1 MKAKEIL
8 KQMSVKE
15 KLMLTSG
22 KDFWHLIDF
31 EKYGI
36 PTIMVTDGPHG
47 LRKKVGKG
55 MGIGDAVPS
64 TAFPTASCSA
74 SSWDKNLL
82 NKMGKAM
89 GEECIAEEVSVILGP
104 GVNMKRSPLCG
115 RNFEYFSE
123 DPVLAGEM
131 GAALINGVQET
142 GVGTSLKHF
151 AANNQETFRMTGSS
165 NVDER
170 TLREYYLQPFEIAVK
185 KSQPFTVMTA
195 YNKVNNVQFQE
206 HAYSYQMQN
215 GKKHEIKAQILEMS
229 LLNKV
234 FSAEGNTISSIT
246 EKGRPVVIVTAD
258 KQEYNKNN
266 NVMKATGNVNIV
278 YKDVETLS
286 NQAIVDLTKDNDVKR
301 IQLIGNAKLNQS
313 GNKISA
319 NKLDYNNISQE
330 AIATGS
336 VYSDIITEDNKN
348 IKVWSDYQSYNR
360 KANFIT
366 ASGSTTIKYEDY
378 TAKGPKVNVFSD
390 KKTNKLNEAVFIGRS
405 KIETKGRT
413 IEADRIS
420 ITMNPKDFKAEGNV
434 KSVIPNVGN

>member
-170 TLREYYLQPFEIAVK
+170 TLRE
-185 KSQPFTVMTA
+185 
-195 YNKVNNVQFQE
+195 
-206 HAYSYQMQN
+206 
-215 GKKHEIKAQILEMS
+215 
-229 LLNKV
+229 
-234 FSAEGNTISSIT
+234 
-246 EKGRPVVIVTAD
+246 
-258 KQEYNKNN
+258 
-266 NVMKATGNVNIV
+266 
-278 YKDVETLS
+278 
-286 NQAIVDLTKDNDVKR
+286 
-301 IQLIGNAKLNQS
+301 
-313 GNKISA
+313 
-319 NKLDYNNISQE
+319 
-330 AIATGS
+330 
-336 VYSDIITEDNKN
+336 
-348 IKVWSDYQSYNR
+348 
-360 KANFIT
+360 
-366 ASGSTTIKYEDY
+366 
-378 TAKGPKVNVFSD
+378 
-390 KKTNKLNEAVFIGRS
+390 
-405 KIETKGRT
+405 
-413 IEADRIS
+413 
-420 ITMNPKDFKAEGNV
+420 
-434 KSVIPNVGN
+434 